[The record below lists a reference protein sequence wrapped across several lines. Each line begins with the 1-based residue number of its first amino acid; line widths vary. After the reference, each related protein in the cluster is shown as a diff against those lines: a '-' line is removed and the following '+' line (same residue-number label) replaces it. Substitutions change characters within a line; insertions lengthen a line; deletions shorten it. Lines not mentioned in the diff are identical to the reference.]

1 MLTVLGVLALL
12 WACFVVAICAI
23 CAAGGAAD
31 ERSEEWYSEQ
41 NCRTE
46 DVDQQERGAA

>member
-1 MLTVLGVLALL
+1 MLMVLGVLAFL
-12 WACFVVAICAI
+12 WACFVIAICAI

-31 ERSEEWYSEQ
+31 ELSEEWYSEQ
-41 NCRTE
+41 NRRAE